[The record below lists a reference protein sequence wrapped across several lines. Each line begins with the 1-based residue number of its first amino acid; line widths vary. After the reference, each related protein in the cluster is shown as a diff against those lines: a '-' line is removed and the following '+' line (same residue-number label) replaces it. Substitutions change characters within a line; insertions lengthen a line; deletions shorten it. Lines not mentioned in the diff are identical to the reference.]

1 MQPRIALPNPQ
12 SPIPNPLSGA
22 RSATLMPKA
31 WHGSL
36 RRVRRGAWYAVAI
49 VLVVTALVAGIVSQV
64 LLPWAER
71 HPERIEAW
79 LSARAERSVRF
90 DHVETQWT
98 RRGPLLR
105 LDGMPHGDGADAVP
119 IGAAEVLVP
128 QYAGLL
134 QGSCVTDLRLRGLEA
149 TLPPGHIYRR
159 RLSGLPGE
167 GQYSN
172 DEVTP

>member
-1 MQPRIALPNPQ
+1 MDTATTESYPYGHTLSLPDALPISQ

-49 VLVVTALVAGIVSQV
+49 VLVVMALVAGIVSQV

-79 LSARAERSVRF
+79 PRARAERSVRF
-90 DHVETQWT
+90 DHVETQWQL
-98 RRGPLLR
+98 RGPR
-105 LDGMPHGDGADAVP
+105 TPPAGRTGARP
-119 IGAAEVLVP
+119 
-128 QYAGLL
+128 
-134 QGSCVTDLRLRGLEA
+134 
-149 TLPPGHIYRR
+149 
-159 RLSGLPGE
+159 
-167 GQYSN
+167 
-172 DEVTP
+172 

>member
-49 VLVVTALVAGIVSQV
+49 VLVVMALVAGIVSQV

-71 HPERIEAW
+71 HPERI
-79 LSARAERSVRF
+79 RSEEHTSELQSLMRISYAVF
-90 DHVETQWT
+90 CLKKKQ
-98 RRGPLLR
+98 R
-105 LDGMPHGDGADAVP
+105 L
-119 IGAAEVLVP
+119 
-128 QYAGLL
+128 
-134 QGSCVTDLRLRGLEA
+134 
-149 TLPPGHIYRR
+149 
-159 RLSGLPGE
+159 
-167 GQYSN
+167 
-172 DEVTP
+172 